1 MNFISRNDEITCSI
15 SQVHIFNVEWKFAFM
30 EENKDIYPR
39 SSKKEPNDNKSP
51 NENIHSL
58 TTTINSLS
66 AELDEVRKSL
76 QKRKSENT
84 TLKIL
89 FYTGLFVLLVGF
101 LYSNS
106 VLQRAHIKSL
116 EKNIISLEQ
125 RLSHDIS
132 QVVMNLELAIQ
143 KEKKGLKLI
152 DDTDIF
158 TVLDRM
164 DYAISQLHLKKEQT
178 VMLVNQVRLNA
189 DEFSRLLKKQTKNPK
204 TTIKHSKNGR

>member
-1 MNFISRNDEITCSI
+1 
-15 SQVHIFNVEWKFAFM
+15 M
-30 EENKDIYPR
+30 EENKAIHPR
-39 SSKKEPNDNKSP
+39 PEKKGSNINDSSSEKS
-51 NENIHSL
+51 HSL
-58 TTTINSLS
+58 TTTIDSLS
-66 AELDEVRKSL
+66 AELEGVKKSL

-89 FYTGLFVLLVGF
+89 FYTGLLVLLVGF

-106 VLQRAHIKSL
+106 VLQRAHMRSL

-143 KEKKGLKLI
+143 EEKKGLKLI
-152 DDTDIF
+152 DGTDIF

-164 DYAISQLHLKKEQT
+164 DYAISQLRLKKEQT
-178 VMLVNQVRLNA
+178 VMLVNQVRLNTV
-189 DEFSRLLKKQTKNPK
+189 EFSRLLKSRAGNPK
-204 TTIKHSKNGR
+204 TKVKHSKKED

>member
-1 MNFISRNDEITCSI
+1 
-15 SQVHIFNVEWKFAFM
+15 M
-30 EENKDIYPR
+30 EENKDTYPQ
-39 SSKKEPNDNKSP
+39 SSKKEPNDTGSP

-58 TTTINSLS
+58 TTTIDSLS

-89 FYTGLFVLLVGF
+89 FYTGLLVLLVGF

-106 VLQRAHIKSL
+106 VLQRAHMRSL

-143 KEKKGLKLI
+143 EEKKGLKLI
-152 DDTDIF
+152 DGTDIF

-164 DYAISQLHLKKEQT
+164 DYAISQLRLKKEQT
-178 VMLVNQVRLNA
+178 VMLVNQVRLDT
-189 DEFSRLLKKQTKNPK
+189 DEFSRLLKNRTGNLKTKV
-204 TTIKHSKNGR
+204 KHSKNED

>member
-1 MNFISRNDEITCSI
+1 
-15 SQVHIFNVEWKFAFM
+15 M
-30 EENKDIYPR
+30 EENKAHPR
-39 SSKKEPNDNKSP
+39 PEKKGSNINESP

-58 TTTINSLS
+58 TTTIDSLS
-66 AELDEVRKSL
+66 AELEGVKKSL

-89 FYTGLFVLLVGF
+89 FYTGLLVLLVGF

-106 VLQRAHIKSL
+106 VLQRAHMRSL

-125 RLSHDIS
+125 QLSHDIS

-143 KEKKGLKLI
+143 EEKKGLKLI
-152 DDTDIF
+152 DGTDIF

-164 DYAISQLHLKKEQT
+164 DYAISQLRLKKEQT

-189 DEFSRLLKKQTKNPK
+189 DEFSRLLKNRTGNPK
-204 TTIKHSKNGR
+204 SEVKHSKKEN

>member
-1 MNFISRNDEITCSI
+1 
-15 SQVHIFNVEWKFAFM
+15 M
-30 EENKDIYPR
+30 EENKDTYPQ
-39 SSKKEPNDNKSP
+39 SSKKEPNDIESP

-58 TTTINSLS
+58 TTTIDSLS

-89 FYTGLFVLLVGF
+89 FYTGLLVLLVGF

-106 VLQRAHIKSL
+106 VLQRAHMRSL

-143 KEKKGLKLI
+143 EEKKGLKLI
-152 DDTDIF
+152 DSTDIF

-178 VMLVNQVRLNA
+178 VMLVNQVRLNT
-189 DEFSRLLKKQTKNPK
+189 DEFSRLLKNRTGNPK
-204 TTIKHSKNGR
+204 TKVKHSKKED